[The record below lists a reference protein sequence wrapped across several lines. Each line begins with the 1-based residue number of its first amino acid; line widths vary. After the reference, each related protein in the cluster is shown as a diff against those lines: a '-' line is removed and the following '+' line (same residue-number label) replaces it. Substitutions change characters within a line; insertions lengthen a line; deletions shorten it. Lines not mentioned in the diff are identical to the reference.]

1 MKRTSRLESRG
12 SSVLDI
18 VVVVAVV
25 VFIGVAC
32 GFTTVGGS
40 DTDVACAQFFFSS
53 GCVRDHMTR
62 ASYEPIPIDA

>member
-18 VVVVAVV
+18 VVVAVV

-40 DTDVACAQFFFSS
+40 DTDVVCAPHLNFFFLLA
-53 GCVRDHMTR
+53 VFVIT
-62 ASYEPIPIDA
+62 

>member
-18 VVVVAVV
+18 VVVAVV

-40 DTDVACAQFFFSS
+40 DTDVVCAPHR
-53 GCVRDHMTR
+53 V
-62 ASYEPIPIDA
+62 PP